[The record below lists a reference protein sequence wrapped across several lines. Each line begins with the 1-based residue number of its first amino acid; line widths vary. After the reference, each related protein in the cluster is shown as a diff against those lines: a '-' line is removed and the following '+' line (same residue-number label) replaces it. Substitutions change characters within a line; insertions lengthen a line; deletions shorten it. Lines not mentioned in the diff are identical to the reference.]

1 MRKFYFVFFIG
12 AIVLSD
18 CVMPKTNKNEII
30 TDAVSSHPTNDTFH
44 LLCKFWQLSD
54 ADHPT
59 PGDVSFTNDSILYE
73 PGIVFMNDSSVLE
86 NPAGEMRYGK
96 FQVKGNMIHVNF
108 SNGGRATYTIGR
120 LHKDELWLKRTEN
133 KHTTDL
139 RYKPTQT
146 YWANTDKNP
155 FSRMNYL
162 WTIKPAKAESDEAI
176 KDRVK
181 ECVQFYAYYL
191 KGFVDGQATNIN
203 FNALPCCFNWYSG
216 GISIQNEDKLDKKW
230 INCFYSKDQAYK
242 GRQMIE
248 DVISKKYKWD
258 AQETNWIKQSAPV
271 LQQIHDSL

>member
-1 MRKFYFVFFIG
+1 MRKFYFAFFIG
-12 AIVLSD
+12 ALVLCD
-18 CVMPKTNKNEII
+18 CVMPTTNKNEII
-30 TDAVSSHPTNDTFH
+30 TDAGLFHPPNDTFH
-44 LLCKFWQLSD
+44 LLCQYWQLSD

-59 PGDVSFTNDSILYE
+59 PGDVSFTDDSILFE
-73 PGIVFMNDSSVLE
+73 PGIVFMTDSSMLE

-96 FQVKGNMIHVNF
+96 FQVKGNMVHVKF
-108 SNGGRATYTIGR
+108 SDGGKAIYTIGR
-120 LHKDELWLKRTEN
+120 LHKDELWLKRIEN

-155 FSRMNYL
+155 FSQKNYQ
-162 WTIKPAKAESDEAI
+162 WTIKPVKPESDEAI
-176 KDRVK
+176 KNRAK

-191 KGFVDGQATNIN
+191 KGFVDGGATKIN

-216 GISIQNEDKLDKKW
+216 GITIQNEDKLDKKW
-230 INCFYSKDQAYK
+230 INCFYSKEEAYK

-258 AQETNWIKQSAPV
+258 DKETNWIKQSAPV